1 MVQRAPARRR
11 KKTNA
16 GPDGM
21 MTMFVL
27 KTNPFAEVDGFS
39 LPSGARVAVV
49 TSKPAAARSVARR
62 LAERIQSDGFLVRV
76 AQAETG
82 RQETPR
88 TDAKA
93 GIDRSAF
100 EPDARSKAILQGVRI
115 SQSDLKAAGGAYDL
129 EEVQVLLNGITRQ
142 AVDKRV
148 QEGSLLAVP
157 GPSNRRRYPT
167 LQFDR
172 SGVLIDGLK
181 EVQAVLPVESPWGVL
196 NFLAREDDRLSRRRP
211 IDVLREGNIA
221 LVVDAARRFG
231 EQGA

>member
-27 KTNPFAEVDGFS
+27 KTNPLAEVDGFS

-88 TDAKA
+88 TDAKLGSTEA
-93 GIDRSAF
+93 LSSLTLVARQSFRVSASRS
-100 EPDARSKAILQGVRI
+100 
-115 SQSDLKAAGGAYDL
+115 
-129 EEVQVLLNGITRQ
+129 
-142 AVDKRV
+142 
-148 QEGSLLAVP
+148 
-157 GPSNRRRYPT
+157 
-167 LQFDR
+167 
-172 SGVLIDGLK
+172 
-181 EVQAVLPVESPWGVL
+181 
-196 NFLAREDDRLSRRRP
+196 P
-211 IDVLREGNIA
+211 I
-221 LVVDAARRFG
+221 
-231 EQGA
+231 